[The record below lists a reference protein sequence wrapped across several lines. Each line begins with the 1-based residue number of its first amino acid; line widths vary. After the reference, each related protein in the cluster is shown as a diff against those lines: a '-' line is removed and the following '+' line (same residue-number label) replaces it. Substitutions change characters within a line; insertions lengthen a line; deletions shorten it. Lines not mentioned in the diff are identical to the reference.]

1 MLESFS
7 ESEIKR
13 LEDDK
18 INLRREMDTNAA
30 QLGNENRTLRSDLET
45 KSDAMMRMSEAW
57 HSMRGTIEAI
67 DGDLSVEDHTI
78 LRQTLDDGLEV
89 LRAFYEDASVFVR
102 YITDDVEAM
111 RSDVSNAKYQI
122 ERYQPILLATHKS
135 MCAAKKQQAK
145 ASDDAKTRIEALQNE
160 NRALTIKALQ
170 LDASQK
176 ILAGEL
182 NEERHARVSY
192 QKKMMEL
199 QARVSQPPPQT
210 LQAPPEAL
218 GSPKKQNAAMRSM
231 EPSPWTSPRPSP
243 RPSPRRRIA
252 PADDDEASSE
262 EAYHDANPAFYTP
275 AEDLEESELSLI
287 GKLDAER
294 TYLQVEREAY
304 KLLKDEKNKSQ
315 PMKTAEEIVDDVLAT
330 NKEKLNT
337 LLKMQREQR
346 NGTGRGFLINSSRK
360 QLDFSTKE

>member
-1 MLESFS
+1 MTRRAPAPTRARACAAWTGSAQRAWRGAPSTQSTTATVHRPFPSRAPSWLNRTPAHE
-7 ESEIKR
+7 R
-13 LEDDK
+13 LT
-18 INLRREMDTNAA
+18 RRAARPARARRPSSAA
-30 QLGNENRTLRSDLET
+30 Q
-45 KSDAMMRMSEAW
+45 A
-57 HSMRGTIEAI
+57 
-67 DGDLSVEDHTI
+67 
-78 LRQTLDDGLEV
+78 
-89 LRAFYEDASVFVR
+89 
-102 YITDDVEAM
+102 
-111 RSDVSNAKYQI
+111 
-122 ERYQPILLATHKS
+122 
-135 MCAAKKQQAK
+135 
-145 ASDDAKTRIEALQNE
+145 
-160 NRALTIKALQ
+160 
-170 LDASQK
+170 
-176 ILAGEL
+176 
-182 NEERHARVSY
+182 
-192 QKKMMEL
+192 
-199 QARVSQPPPQT
+199 QPPPQT